1 MANENN
7 NNNRGMMHTAKIA
20 TRAGMAG
27 VILGAVGTAVL
38 LLSDRQIRKI
48 ATQKAD
54 ELKSTA
60 GKWGQQTYKNIQS
73 TAKDTADDVSQN
85 ISEAK
90 SKQEKT
96 QNDTKEKLTRSV
108 H

>member
-7 NNNRGMMHTAKIA
+7 KNGIMHSAKIA
-20 TRAGMAG
+20 TRAGLAG

-38 LLSDRQIRKI
+38 LLSDRQIRKR

-60 GKWGQQTYKNIQS
+60 GKWGQQTYRNIQS
-73 TAKDTADDVSQN
+73 TAKSTVDDVSEN
-85 ISEAK
+85 MSEAK

-96 QNDTKEKLTRSV
+96 QNDTKDKLSRSI

>member
-7 NNNRGMMHTAKIA
+7 NNGIMRTAKIA
-20 TRAGMAG
+20 TRAGLAG
-27 VILGAVGTAVL
+27 VILGAVGTAAV
-38 LLSDRQIRKI
+38 LLSDRQIRKR

-60 GKWGQQTYKNIQS
+60 GKWGQQTYRNIQS
-73 TAKDTADDVSQN
+73 TAKSTADDVAEN
-85 ISEAK
+85 MSEAK

-96 QNDTKEKLTRSV
+96 QNDTKEKLSRSI

>member
-1 MANENN
+1 MANESHNN
-7 NNNRGMMHTAKIA
+7 GIMRTTKIA
-20 TRAGMAG
+20 ARAGLAG
-27 VILGAVGTAVL
+27 VILGAVGTAAL
-38 LLSDRQIRKI
+38 LLSDRQIRKR

-60 GKWGQQTYKNIQS
+60 GKWGQQTYRNIQS
-73 TAKDTADDVSQN
+73 TAKSTANDINEN

-96 QNDTKEKLTRSV
+96 QNDAKEKLTRSV